1 MANDTV
7 ERENRSLH
15 FDPKPHGNTSLARV
29 QGVPWL
35 IVIVLLAALAFVT
48 WKAFFEQ
55 EEGDPVASAMLAFE
69 KQNQL
74 TVFSSRFEVVAE
86 STNERGVLGVNFLK
100 SRQAMIVPATVE
112 YRVDL
117 STVGRDR
124 MQWDADSET
133 LDVQL
138 PPIKTTVPNLDEK
151 SARLFTEGSFVTG
164 GAAESLIKNNSAV
177 AERKATN
184 FAKNPEVLELA
195 REAARDAVR
204 QNLAIPLSVAG
215 FGDVTVNVTFDGE
228 EAAPAARPAD

>member
-1 MANDTV
+1 MADNTI
-7 ERENRSLH
+7 EREDRSLRT
-15 FDPKPHGNTSLARV
+15 DPAPHDDRSLARV

-35 IVIVLLAALAFVT
+35 IVILLLAALAFVT

-100 SRQAMIVPATVE
+100 ARQAMIVPATVE
-112 YRVDL
+112 YRLDL
-117 STVGRDR
+117 SNVGRDR

-133 LDVQL
+133 LNVVL
-138 PPIKTTVPNLDEK
+138 PSIKTTVPNLDEK
-151 SARLFTEGSFVTG
+151 NARLFTEGNFVTG
-164 GAAESLIKNNSAV
+164 GAAEALIKNNSAV
-177 AERKATN
+177 AEKKASN
-184 FAKNPEVLELA
+184 FARNPEMLDMA
-195 REAARDAVR
+195 RAAAKDAIR

-215 FGDVTVNVTFDGE
+215 YGDVTVNVRFDGE
-228 EAAPAARPAD
+228 RVLE